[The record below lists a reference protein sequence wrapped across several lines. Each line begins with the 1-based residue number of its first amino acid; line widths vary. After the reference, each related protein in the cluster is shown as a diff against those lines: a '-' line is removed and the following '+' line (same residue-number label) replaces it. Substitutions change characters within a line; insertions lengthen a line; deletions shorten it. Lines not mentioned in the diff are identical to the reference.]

1 MSRRLPYGTNVP
13 GIRFTENYIMPAVN
27 GERDTITC
35 ILGTANSGPVDPT
48 IIKSA
53 SDFKLLFDV
62 ALQDDYGIKAA
73 NVILPDT
80 VMFVR
85 VLSKGARTVFKDDDK
100 DIFTA
105 KEGGTHLVG
114 STINISI
121 EKEAIK
127 IDLVRSEN
135 LLESIVCSS
144 NPLDGEY
151 IFKVF
156 NNYSTYLK
164 LATSDDYQFEAKSL
178 VGSGGTTGAARGVG
192 QTEGFEVATK
202 YPDARLNNTVVHL
215 LNTLEGK
222 PYIQLI
228 RNSQVIEEI
237 PFSNNLEN
245 LSDFIARANA
255 ISNYI
260 EITKLDSFEPCNV
273 TITGG
278 NAGTT
283 SVTSEDFIEALDKIA
298 DASIYRVDTLII
310 PGVTDNRV
318 QAYAQEICEFRGDTL
333 FIADHPLGLRSNH
346 VRDFVRARGQ
356 FTTNTPLASSYVSV
370 FSPWVKYNDGNVSYY
385 PSSIFAAK
393 QLSNND
399 KSWKVWDS
407 CAGVKRGVLKSIAGL
422 EYDPSKSEMDIL
434 YNDALVNPIVNITGK
449 GFIIWGNKTTRPP
462 MYKNAPEPVCSL
474 NVRRLINYL
483 RKVIYDATLPLLFEA
498 NDAFTWA
505 MMENIVNPILTTIK
519 NGRGID
525 DYKFICNETTNTAEN
540 IDSLIMSAVLMIRP
554 TRSAEYI
561 NIDLNIYP
569 YTVEFPE
576 IGGDN

>member
-1 MSRRLPYGTNVP
+1 MAQRLPYGTNVP
-13 GIRFTENYIMPAVN
+13 GIRFTENSILPAVN
-27 GERDTITC
+27 SDRDTITC
-35 ILGTANSGPVDPT
+35 ILGTAKSGPTDPT
-48 IIKSA
+48 IVNSA
-53 SDFKLLFDV
+53 SDFKLLFDT

-85 VLSKGARTVFKDDDK
+85 VLSKGARTVFKDDNK
-100 DIFTA
+100 DIFIA

-114 STINISI
+114 TSIDIESSDGVITITLNKG
-121 EKEAIK
+121 E
-127 IDLVRSEN
+127 DT
-135 LLESIVCSS
+135 LESIVCSS
-144 NPLDGEY
+144 NPLDSEY
-151 IFKVF
+151 VYKVF

-164 LATSDDYQFEAKSL
+164 LAVSDVYTFETKAL
-178 VGSGGTTGAARGVG
+178 IGSGGTTGAARGVG

-202 YPDARLNNTVVHL
+202 YPDARLNNAVVHL
-215 LNTLEGK
+215 LNTLEGR

-228 RNSQVIEEI
+228 RNGIVLEEI
-237 PFSNNLEN
+237 PYSSNLEN
-245 LSDFIARANA
+245 LSDFIARVNST
-255 ISNYI
+255 SNYI
-260 EITKLDSFEPCNV
+260 EVTKLTSFEPCNV

-278 NAGTT
+278 DAGTT
-283 SVTSEDFIEALDKIA
+283 SVTAEDFIDALDKIA

-356 FTTNTPLASSYVSV
+356 FSANIPLASSYVSV

-399 KSWKVWDS
+399 KSFKTWDS

-449 GFIIWGNKTTRPP
+449 GFVIWGNKTTKPP
-462 MYKNAPEPVCSL
+462 VYKNAPEPVCSL

-505 MMENIVNPILTTIK
+505 MMENIVNPILTTVK

-525 DYKFICNETTNTAEN
+525 DYRFICNESTNTAEN
-540 IDSLIMSAVLMIRP
+540 IDSLLMTAVLMIRP

-576 IGGDN
+576 IGGDK

>member
-1 MSRRLPYGTNVP
+1 MAQRLPYGTNVP
-13 GIRFTENYIMPAVN
+13 GIRFTENSIIPAVN
-27 GERDTITC
+27 SDRDTITC
-35 ILGTANSGPVDPT
+35 ILGTAKSGPTDPT
-48 IIKSA
+48 IVNSA
-53 SDFKLLFDV
+53 SDFKLLFDT

-85 VLSKGARTVFKDDDK
+85 VLSKGARTVFKDDNK
-100 DIFTA
+100 DIFIA

-114 STINISI
+114 TSIDIESSDGVITITLNKG
-121 EKEAIK
+121 E
-127 IDLVRSEN
+127 DT
-135 LLESIVCSS
+135 LESIVCSS
-144 NPLDGEY
+144 NPLDSEY
-151 IFKVF
+151 VYKVF

-164 LATSDDYQFEAKSL
+164 LAVSDVYTFETKAL
-178 VGSGGTTGAARGVG
+178 IGSGGTTGAARGVG

-202 YPDARLNNTVVHL
+202 YPDARLNNAVVHL
-215 LNTLEGK
+215 LNTLEGR

-228 RNSQVIEEI
+228 RNGIVLEEI
-237 PFSNNLEN
+237 PYSSNLEN
-245 LSDFIARANA
+245 LSDFIARVNST
-255 ISNYI
+255 SNYI
-260 EITKLDSFEPCNV
+260 EITKLESFESCNV

-278 NAGTT
+278 DAGTT
-283 SVTSEDFIEALDKIA
+283 SVTAEDFIDALDKIA

-318 QAYAQEICEFRGDTL
+318 QAYAQELCEFRGDTL

-356 FTTNTPLASSYVSV
+356 FSANVPLASSYVSV
-370 FSPWVKYNDGNVSYY
+370 FSPWVRYNDGNVSYY

-399 KSWKVWDS
+399 KSFKTWDS

-449 GFIIWGNKTTRPP
+449 GFVIWGNKTTKPP
-462 MYKNAPEPVCSL
+462 VYKNAPEPVCSL

-505 MMENIVNPILTTIK
+505 TMENIVNPILTTVK

-525 DYKFICNETTNTAEN
+525 DYRFICNETTNTAEN
-540 IDSLIMSAVLMIRP
+540 IDSLLMSAVLMIRP

-569 YTVEFPE
+569 YTVEFPDL
-576 IGGDN
+576 GGDK

>member
-1 MSRRLPYGTNVP
+1 MAQRLPYGINVP
-13 GIRFTENYIMPAVN
+13 GIRFTENSILPAVN
-27 GERDTITC
+27 SDRDTITC
-35 ILGTANSGPVDPT
+35 ILGTAKSGPTDPT
-48 IIKSA
+48 IVNSA
-53 SDFKLLFDV
+53 SDFKLLFDT

-85 VLSKGARTVFKDDDK
+85 VLSKGARTVFKDDNK
-100 DIFTA
+100 DIFIA

-114 STINISI
+114 TSIDIEVSDGVITITLN
-121 EKEAIK
+121 KG
-127 IDLVRSEN
+127 DDT
-135 LLESIVCSS
+135 LESIVCSS
-144 NPLDGEY
+144 NPLDSEY
-151 IFKVF
+151 VYKVF

-164 LATSDDYQFEAKSL
+164 LAVSDVYTFETKAL
-178 VGSGGTTGAARGVG
+178 IGSGGTTGAARGVG

-202 YPDARLNNTVVHL
+202 YPDARLNNAVVHL
-215 LNTLEGK
+215 LNTLEGR

-228 RNSQVIEEI
+228 RNGIVLEEI
-237 PFSNNLEN
+237 PFSSNLEN
-245 LSDFIARANA
+245 LSDFMARVNST
-255 ISNYI
+255 SNYI
-260 EITKLDSFEPCNV
+260 EITKLESFESCNV

-278 NAGTT
+278 DAGTT
-283 SVTSEDFIEALDKIA
+283 SVTAEDFIDALDKIA

-356 FTTNTPLASSYVSV
+356 FSTNIPLASSYVSV
-370 FSPWVKYNDGNVSYY
+370 FSPWVRYNDGNVSYY

-399 KSWKVWDS
+399 KSFKTWDS

-449 GFIIWGNKTTRPP
+449 GFVIWGNKTTKPP
-462 MYKNAPEPVCSL
+462 VYKNAPEPVCSL

-498 NDAFTWA
+498 NDAFTWT
-505 MMENIVNPILTTIK
+505 MMENIVNPILTTVK

-540 IDSLIMSAVLMIRP
+540 IDSLLMTAVLMIRP

-576 IGGDN
+576 IGGDK

>member
-1 MSRRLPYGTNVP
+1 MAQRLPYGTNVP
-13 GIRFTENYIMPAVN
+13 GIRFTENYVMPAVS

-35 ILGTANSGPVDPT
+35 ILGTAKSGPTDPT
-48 IIKSA
+48 VVNST
-53 SDFKLLFDV
+53 SDFKLLFDT

-85 VLSKGARTVFKDDDK
+85 VLSKGARTVFKDDNK
-100 DIFTA
+100 DIFIA

-114 STINISI
+114 TSIDIESLDGVITITLN
-121 EKEAIK
+121 KG
-127 IDLVRSEN
+127 DDT
-135 LLESIVCSS
+135 LESIICSS
-144 NPLDGEY
+144 NPLDSEY
-151 IFKVF
+151 IYKVF
-156 NNYSTYLK
+156 DNYSTYLK
-164 LATSDDYQFEAKSL
+164 LAVTDTYTFETKAL
-178 VGSGGTTGAARGVG
+178 IGSGGTVGAARGLG
-192 QTEGFEVATK
+192 QVEGFEVATK
-202 YPDARLNNTVVHL
+202 YPDARLNNAVVHL

-222 PYIQLI
+222 PYIQLL
-228 RNSQVIEEI
+228 RNNIVLEEV
-237 PFSNNLEN
+237 PFSNKLEN
-245 LSDFIARANA
+245 LEDFIARVN
-255 ISNYI
+255 STSKYI
-260 EITKLDSFEPCNV
+260 EITKLESFSPCQV

-278 NAGTT
+278 DAGTT
-283 SVTSEDFIEALDKIA
+283 SITAEDFIDALDKIA
-298 DASIYRVDTLII
+298 DASIYRIDTLII
-310 PGVTDNRV
+310 PGVTDTRV
-318 QAYAQEICEFRGDTL
+318 QAYAQDICEFRGDTL

-356 FTTNTPLASSYVSV
+356 FSANTPLASSYVSV
-370 FSPWVKYNDGNVSYY
+370 FSPWVKYNDGNISYY
-385 PSSIFAAK
+385 PPSIFAAK

-399 KSWKVWDS
+399 KSFKTWDS

-422 EYDPSKSEMDIL
+422 EYDPSKTEMDIL

-449 GFIIWGNKTTRPP
+449 GFVIWGNKTTRPP
-462 MYKNAPEPVCSL
+462 IYKNAPEPVCSL
-474 NVRRLINYL
+474 NVRRLINHL

-561 NIDLNIYP
+561 SIDLNIYP